1 MEDLPIVSNGTISGG
16 GRHFGT
22 FRLRLMERYR
32 EGGGTCEPSDC
43 ISWNG
48 TGKEEALV
56 PTLVSVLRGDTGKKE
71 ALEPTLVSV
80 LRGDT
85 GKKEALEPTLVSV
98 LRGDTG
104 KKEAHEDLPFVSHGS
119 IPGKKR
125 HLC

>member
-1 MEDLPIVSNGTISGG
+1 MYQ
-16 GRHFGT
+16 
-22 FRLRLMERYR
+22 MERYR
-32 EGGGTCEPSDC
+32 EGGDTLEPSDC
-43 ISWNG
+43 VSWNG

-56 PTLVSVLRGDTGKKE
+56 
-71 ALEPTLVSV
+71 PTLVSV